1 MKNLIA
7 VAAACV
13 SMLLIGYDC
22 AFAGQNQP
30 THPVHRTH
38 LVHKTHVVHKARLVH
53 KNRVAQRSHRVK
65 VETVSLKTVTRS
77 TGYATPQVAAA
88 ATAAVTPG
96 GSVSKANP
104 YTDMIAKYATQNG
117 VPVELATAVV
127 QIESNFNPKM
137 RGSAGEI
144 GLMQVKP
151 ATARMMGYTGSA
163 KGLYDPETNI
173 RIGMKYLAMAQQLG
187 GGPTCNTILKYN
199 AGHAATRMNPISE
212 RYCGKVLALLD

>member
-1 MKNLIA
+1 MKNLIV
-7 VAAACV
+7 VAAACA
-13 SMLLIGYDC
+13 SMLLMGYDC
-22 AFAGQNQP
+22 AFAGQDLRSR
-30 THPVHRTH
+30 PVHRTH
-38 LVHKTHVVHKARLVH
+38 LVHKTHLVH
-53 KNRVAQRSHRVK
+53 RAHRVHHAHQVRQVHRAK
-65 VETVSLKTVTRS
+65 VETISLKTVTRS
-77 TGYATPQVAAA
+77 TGYATPEAVAAA
-88 ATAAVTPG
+88 ATDQSPSIAT
-96 GSVSKANP
+96 ANP
-104 YTDMIAKYATQNG
+104 YAATIAKYASQNG

-199 AGHAATRMNPISE
+199 AGHAATRMNPISQ

>member
-1 MKNLIA
+1 MKNLIV
-7 VAAACV
+7 VAAACA
-13 SMLLIGYDC
+13 SMLLMGYDC
-22 AFAGQNQP
+22 AFAGQDFR

-38 LVHKTHVVHKARLVH
+38 LVHKTHLVH
-53 KNRVAQRSHRVK
+53 RAHRAHHAHQVHRAK
-65 VETVSLKTVTRS
+65 VETISLKTVTRS
-77 TGYATPQVAAA
+77 TGYATPEAVAAA
-88 ATAAVTPG
+88 ATDQSPSIAT
-96 GSVSKANP
+96 ANP
-104 YTDMIAKYATQNG
+104 YAATIAKYASQNG

-163 KGLYDPETNI
+163 KGLYDPDTNI

-199 AGHAATRMNPISE
+199 AGHAATRMNPISQ

>member
-1 MKNLIA
+1 MKNLIV
-7 VAAACV
+7 VAAACA
-13 SMLLIGYDC
+13 SMLLMGYDC
-22 AFAGQNQP
+22 AFAGQDHRSQ
-30 THPVHRTH
+30 PVHRSH
-38 LVHKTHVVHKARLVH
+38 LVHKTHLAHKSHGVHRA
-53 KNRVAQRSHRVK
+53 HRTK
-65 VETVSLKTVTRS
+65 IETLSLKTVTRS
-77 TGYATPQVAAA
+77 TGYATPEAVAAA
-88 ATAAVTPG
+88 ATGLSASIAT
-96 GSVSKANP
+96 ANP
-104 YTDMIAKYATQNG
+104 YAATIAKYANQNG

-151 ATARMMGYTGSA
+151 ATARMMGYAGSA
-163 KGLYDPETNI
+163 KGLYDPDTNI

-199 AGHAATRMNPISE
+199 AGHAATRMNPISQ

>member
-1 MKNLIA
+1 MKNLIV
-7 VAAACV
+7 VAAACA

-22 AFAGQNQP
+22 AFAGQDHRSQ
-30 THPVHRTH
+30 PVHRSH
-38 LVHKTHVVHKARLVH
+38 LVHKTHLVH
-53 KNRVAQRSHRVK
+53 RAHPAHRAHRTK
-65 VETVSLKTVTRS
+65 IETISLKTVTRS
-77 TGYATPQVAAA
+77 TGYATPEAVTAA
-88 ATAAVTPG
+88 ATDQSPSIAT
-96 GSVSKANP
+96 ANP
-104 YTDMIAKYATQNG
+104 YAATIAKYANQNG

-151 ATARMMGYTGSA
+151 ATARTMGYTGSA
-163 KGLYDPETNI
+163 KGLYDPDTNI

-199 AGHAATRMNPISE
+199 AGHAATRMNPISQ

>member
-1 MKNLIA
+1 MKNLIV
-7 VAAACV
+7 VAAACA
-13 SMLLIGYDC
+13 SMLLMGYDC
-22 AFAGQNQP
+22 AFAGQDHRTQ
-30 THPVHRTH
+30 PVHRTH
-38 LVHKTHVVHKARLVH
+38 LVHKTHMAHKSHGVHRA
-53 KNRVAQRSHRVK
+53 HRTK
-65 VETVSLKTVTRS
+65 IETLSLKTVTRS
-77 TGYATPQVAAA
+77 TGYATPEAVAALPTDQSA
-88 ATAAVTPG
+88 SVAT
-96 GSVSKANP
+96 ANP
-104 YTDMIAKYATQNG
+104 YAATIAKYANQNG

-127 QIESNFNPKM
+127 EIESNFNPKM

-163 KGLYDPETNI
+163 KGLYDPDTNI

-199 AGHAATRMNPISE
+199 AGHAATRMNPISQ